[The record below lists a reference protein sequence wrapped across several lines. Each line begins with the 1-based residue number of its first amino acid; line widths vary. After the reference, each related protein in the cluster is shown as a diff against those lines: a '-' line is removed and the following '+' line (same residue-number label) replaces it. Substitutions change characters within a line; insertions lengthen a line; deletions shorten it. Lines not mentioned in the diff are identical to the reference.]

1 MEPSEFKHKMT
12 CLLFALKEFFSP
24 KDVGCHFDF
33 SSMFMTKGPYP
44 DSSSAQKKP
53 LCEYIEPR
61 QITQLLDVLKNRYK
75 CFDFAEKPYFET
87 TEEILETAFGQKKLG
102 EYESE
107 AEFISTIKRL
117 SEQKKYP
124 IVFHEDSRERLENV
138 FKEFT
143 LAKTSD
149 NSLFVLHIKEKS
161 GCPVLYIN
169 DTPIRKFQSSSY
181 SHKMMKL
188 ALGLPNG
195 SLVPV
200 KDALNIN
207 RGDRGCSQD
216 LSDIFREPV
225 LKSVFTREITNSNF
239 KIYHKVKAE
248 ELKLIPAFM
257 DAVPKDTPAT
267 TFLMEKIKTSRIH
280 L

>member
-1 MEPSEFKHKMT
+1 MEPSEFKRKMA
-12 CLLFALKEFFSP
+12 CLLFALREYFSP
-24 KDVGCHFDF
+24 KDVGYHFDF
-33 SSMFMTKGPYP
+33 SSMFITKGPYP
-44 DSSSAQKKP
+44 DSSSVQKKP
-53 LCEYIEPR
+53 LYEYIEPH

-75 CFDFAEKPYFET
+75 CFDFVEKPYFKT
-87 TEEILETAFGQKKLG
+87 TEEILKAAFEQKKLS
-102 EYESE
+102 EYRSE
-107 AEFISTIKRL
+107 TEFMAAIKVL

-124 IVFHEDSRERLENV
+124 IAFYEDSREHLEKV

-169 DTPIRKFQSSSY
+169 DTPIRKFQSNSY
-181 SHKMMKL
+181 SYKMMKL
-188 ALGLPNG
+188 ALGQPNG
-195 SLVPV
+195 SLVSV
-200 KDALNIN
+200 KDSLNIK
-207 RGDRGCSQD
+207 RSDRGCSQD

-257 DAVPKDTPAT
+257 DAVPQDTPAT